1 MNRILITCRND
12 RFPRLT
18 VPPTRGTHTPAGRGH
33 LGPSV
38 SAMLSDGPS
47 SLCEYDLTNDR
58 WITPPP
64 GMKPVA
70 GPAAELRD
78 LRLHDT
84 QQCSNAPKPG
94 PVPSPEGA
102 GLPPGNIAMD
112 IITTAFGLAVFG
124 CLAVFCLAMTMV

>member
-12 RFPRLT
+12 RFPRLS
-18 VPPTRGTHTPAGRGH
+18 VPPTRGSHTPAGRGQ
-33 LGPSV
+33 LAPSV
-38 SAMLSDGPS
+38 SRDALGGGHSY
-47 SLCEYDLTNDR
+47 CEYDLTNGR

-124 CLAVFCLAMTMV
+124 CLAAFCLAMTLV